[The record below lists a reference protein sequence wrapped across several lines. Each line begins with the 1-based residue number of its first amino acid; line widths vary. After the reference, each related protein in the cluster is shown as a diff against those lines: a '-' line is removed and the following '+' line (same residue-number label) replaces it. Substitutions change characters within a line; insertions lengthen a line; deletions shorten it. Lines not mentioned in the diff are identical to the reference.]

1 MTVIWEPSY
10 SEDARRWRAIATDL
24 TTREFAARA
33 AEIDQNQRY
42 PVENEALLRSSGI
55 ASMFLP
61 RSHGGGGASLEAFG
75 AVVEAIAYGC
85 ASTSGIVA
93 TLQLGALP
101 VLLAGSDEIKRKY
114 LTFSADG
121 RGKTISFALSERNAG
136 SDPAR
141 LETRATPDGDD
152 WLIQG
157 EKCWI
162 GNGSNCDAYVVFAQT
177 KPGSGSRGIA
187 AFVVDKDTPG
197 LKDDQ
202 REDKMGMR
210 GTVNAVVQ
218 LDCRVSGDQMLA
230 PPGEALKLALKTL
243 NVGRIS
249 VAFQSSG
256 LACAAFDAAADHSV
270 TRETFGKRL
279 IDHQALSFR
288 LANLATRISAGRM
301 LAVEAARAYDRGQNV
316 VTIGAQ
322 AKLFCSESAH
332 EAADL
337 GVQMLGGQGYVK
349 PSIVERIYRDQK
361 ATEIYEG
368 TSEIQ
373 RVVLG
378 RAIKSEYLERAQETC
393 KKAI

>member
-10 SEDARRWRAIATDL
+10 SDDALRWSAIATEL
-24 TTREFAARA
+24 TMREFAGRA

-61 RSHGGGGASLEAFG
+61 RSHGGGGASLEAVG

-93 TLQLGALP
+93 TLQLGAMP
-101 VLLAGSDEIKRKY
+101 VLLAGSEEIKRRY
-114 LTFSADG
+114 LTFSPNG
-121 RGKTISFALSERNAG
+121 EGKTISFALSERNAG

-141 LETRATPDGDD
+141 METRAHQDGDD
-152 WLIQG
+152 WVIQG

-177 KPGSGSRGIA
+177 KSGSGNRGIT

-197 LKDDQ
+197 LKDDE

-210 GTVNAVVQ
+210 GTVNAVVK
-218 LDCRVSGDQMLA
+218 LDCRVSADQMLA

-249 VAFQSSG
+249 VAFQSMG
-256 LACAAFDAAADHSV
+256 LARAAFDAAAHHAV

-301 LAVEAARAYDRGQNV
+301 LAVEAARAYDNGRDV

-322 AKLFCSESAH
+322 AKLFCSEAAH
-332 EAADL
+332 EAADM
-337 GVQMLGGQGYVK
+337 GVQILGGQGYVK
-349 PSIVERIYRDQK
+349 PSTVERIYRDQK

-378 RAIKSEYLERAQETC
+378 RSIKSEYLEKAKETC
-393 KKAI
+393 KEAI

>member
-141 LETRATPDGDD
+141 LETRATRSCCARSSWRRRAGAWMELLRP
-152 WLIQG
+152 W
-157 EKCWI
+157 
-162 GNGSNCDAYVVFAQT
+162 VVAR
-177 KPGSGSRGIA
+177 PRPVA
-187 AFVVDKDTPG
+187 R
-197 LKDDQ
+197 L
-202 REDKMGMR
+202 
-210 GTVNAVVQ
+210 
-218 LDCRVSGDQMLA
+218 
-230 PPGEALKLALKTL
+230 LAL
-243 NVGRIS
+243 
-249 VAFQSSG
+249 
-256 LACAAFDAAADHSV
+256 
-270 TRETFGKRL
+270 
-279 IDHQALSFR
+279 
-288 LANLATRISAGRM
+288 
-301 LAVEAARAYDRGQNV
+301 
-316 VTIGAQ
+316 
-322 AKLFCSESAH
+322 
-332 EAADL
+332 
-337 GVQMLGGQGYVK
+337 
-349 PSIVERIYRDQK
+349 
-361 ATEIYEG
+361 
-368 TSEIQ
+368 
-373 RVVLG
+373 
-378 RAIKSEYLERAQETC
+378 
-393 KKAI
+393 